1 MNQTNDASPVQVLA
15 DDLVLVDWGP
25 MTMTLSVWDMGEARP
40 VMAVLAAWSALMGL
54 QVLADFQ
61 GFLRLKVEKIPKGRP
76 LPRVVERAFR
86 AARSVSGELSSLAA
100 VAGATADEA
109 ADTAAGL
116 GANKVIVN
124 NGGDIALR
132 LDPKSEAC
140 VGVKA
145 IESETLLGSL
155 KVRGDQNIGG
165 VATSG
170 WAGRSH
176 SPGVA
181 DLVTVWAESAALADA
196 AATLIAAKTTTKGS
210 QVKRA
215 RARDL
220 DHASDLGDALVTSQV
235 GDLTHSQRYRVLER
249 GAETADMLLRRD
261 LIRGCFIYIQGDSFL
276 MDPDRIMSL
285 D

>member
-1 MNQTNDASPVQVLA
+1 VNQANDAGPVQVLA
-15 DDLVLVDWGP
+15 DDLILVDWGP
-25 MTMTLSVWDMGEARP
+25 MTMTLSVWDLGDARP
-40 VMAVLAAWSALMGL
+40 VIAVQAAWSALMGL
-54 QVLADFQ
+54 RVLADFH
-61 GFLRLKVEKIPKGRP
+61 GFLRLKVESIPKGRP
-76 LPRVVERAFR
+76 LPSVVERAFR
-86 AARSVSGELSSLAA
+86 AARSISGDLSSLAA

-109 ADTAAGL
+109 ADIAAGL
-116 GANKVIVN
+116 GASKVIVN

-132 LDPKSEAC
+132 LGHKSEAC

-145 IESETLLGSL
+145 IELEKLLGSL

-196 AATLIAAKTTTKGS
+196 AATLIAAKTTAKGS
-210 QVKRA
+210 EIKRA

-220 DHASDLGDALVTSQV
+220 DHASDLGDSLVTSQV
-235 GDLTHSQRYRVLER
+235 GDLSQVQRFRCLER

-261 LIRGCFIYIQGDSFL
+261 LIRGCFIYVQCDSFL
-276 MDPDRIMSL
+276 MDPERIMSSK
-285 D
+285 